1 MPPLRHGTRRH
12 RITAEA
18 SGGAPLLRAWT
29 MDYARDI
36 SAKYGLTIE
45 NFRTKGSTGGRFKFD
60 FVRNEYP
67 YTKEAEDIYAFI

>member
-1 MPPLRHGTRRH
+1 
-12 RITAEA
+12 
-18 SGGAPLLRAWT
+18 

-60 FVRNEYP
+60 FVRTSIHTQKKLRISMLSYESNL
-67 YTKEAEDIYAFI
+67 FNWGSR